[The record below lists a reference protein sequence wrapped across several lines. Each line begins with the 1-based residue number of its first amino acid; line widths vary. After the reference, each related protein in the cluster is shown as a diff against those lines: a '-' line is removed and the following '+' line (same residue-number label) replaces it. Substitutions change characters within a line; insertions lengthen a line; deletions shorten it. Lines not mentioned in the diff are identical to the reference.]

1 MGFPRKIAVAP
12 DPPSPNYSRMI
23 SFADSSAPARAL
35 RRPWL
40 APLMLSA
47 LLLSGCAG
55 SAAGPG
61 HDLAFEGSERI
72 TAESGLGSYLAGR
85 FAARALKDTAR
96 AADFYAQALSEDP
109 GNEYLTHRT
118 MQLMAADGRHEEA
131 RRLAQQV
138 MGFAP
143 TDGLANLILAAHAL
157 KGGEAANA
165 ARRMEETGRTGFNA
179 LIGPIMVA
187 WARQEAGESDGALA
201 ALEALKDN
209 QAFNGFRLFHSALI
223 ADLAGRSDKAE
234 TSYKQSLA
242 EAQGASLR
250 GVEAYGNLLLRL
262 GRPAETRQ
270 VYMSYLVRNPENPGI
285 QDLLERLDRGEVPSR
300 PMVRDAAEGIAE
312 ALYGTAVV
320 LSRNDRSDSGEIY
333 VQLALFLK
341 PDFVLART
349 LLADLHESDGR
360 LDAAIQVYRSIDR
373 ASPYG
378 WPTRLRMAWAMAR
391 SDRKEEAVQLLR
403 EMAEERPE
411 RSDALIALGDL
422 LRSEERFAEA
432 VQEYDRAIE
441 RLGAPEPRHWALFYA
456 RGIAH
461 ERSKQW
467 GKAEA
472 DLLKALELKPD
483 DPLVLNYLGYSWVEQ
498 GVNMERARAM
508 IERAV
513 KQRPND
519 GYIVDSL
526 GWVLYRMGLYREA
539 VVQLERA
546 VELRP
551 EDPTINDHL
560 GDAYWKT
567 GRHAEARFQWRRAL
581 SLKPDAEQVP
591 IIESKL
597 ASGLVNGQ
605 APKPAAANNRGG

>member
-1 MGFPRKIAVAP
+1 MSDSAVLANPPRAVRGLWPVSIA
-12 DPPSPNYSRMI
+12 
-23 SFADSSAPARAL
+23 
-35 RRPWL
+35 L
-40 APLMLSA
+40 AA
-47 LLLSGCAG
+47 VLLLSGCAG
-55 SAAGPG
+55 QGGGPG
-61 HDLAFEGSERI
+61 QDLAFERAERI
-72 TAESGLGSYLAGR
+72 PTESGLGSYLAGR
-85 FAARALKDTAR
+85 FAARALKDTTR
-96 AADFYAQALSEDP
+96 AADFYAQALAEDV

-138 MGFAP
+138 MAFAP
-143 TDGLANLILAAHAL
+143 SDGLANLILAVHAL
-157 KGGEAANA
+157 KAGESASAAS
-165 ARRMEETGRTGFNA
+165 RMEETGRTGFNA

-187 WARQEAGESDGALA
+187 WARQDGGDPDGALA

-209 QAFNGFRLFHSALI
+209 QAFAGFRLFHGALI
-223 ADLAGRSDKAE
+223 ADLAGRHDVAE
-234 TSYKQSLA
+234 TSYKQSLT
-242 EAQGASLR
+242 EAGGASLR

-262 GRPAETRQ
+262 ARADEARQ
-270 VYMSYLVRNPENPGI
+270 VYAAYLARNPENPGI
-285 QDLLERLDRGEVPSR
+285 KDLMERLDRGIVPSR
-300 PMVRDAAEGIAE
+300 PMVGGAAEGIAE

-349 LLADLHESDGR
+349 LLADLHENDGR
-360 LDAAIQVYRSIDR
+360 LDAAIHVYRTIDR
-373 ASPYG
+373 ASPYS

-391 SDRKEEAVQLLR
+391 SERKEEAVQLLR
-403 EMAEERPE
+403 EMAEEQPS

-422 LRSEERFAEA
+422 LRSEERFVEA
-432 VQEYDRAIE
+432 VQEYDRAIQ
-441 RLGAPEPRHWALFYA
+441 RLGPPEPRHWALFYA

-467 GKAEA
+467 AKAEA

-526 GWVLYRMGLYREA
+526 GWVLYRMGNYREA
-539 VVQLERA
+539 VLHLERA

-581 SLKPDAEQVP
+581 SLKPDAAQVP
-591 IIESKL
+591 IIEGKL

-605 APKPAAANNRGG
+605 PPKPAASNNRGG

>member
-1 MGFPRKIAVAP
+1 MSASAVLANPPRAFRGLWPVSIA
-12 DPPSPNYSRMI
+12 
-23 SFADSSAPARAL
+23 
-35 RRPWL
+35 L
-40 APLMLSA
+40 AA
-47 LLLSGCAG
+47 VLLLSGCAG
-55 SAAGPG
+55 QGG
-61 HDLAFEGSERI
+61 GLGEDLAFERAERI
-72 TAESGLGSYLAGR
+72 PTESGLGSYLAGR
-85 FAARALKDTAR
+85 FAARALKDTTR
-96 AADFYAQALSEDP
+96 AADFYAQALAEDV

-138 MGFAP
+138 MAFAP
-143 TDGLANLILAAHAL
+143 GDGLANLILAVHAL
-157 KGGEAANA
+157 KAGESASAAS
-165 ARRMEETGRTGFNA
+165 RMEETGRTGFNA

-187 WARQEAGESDGALA
+187 WARQDGGDTDAALA
-201 ALEALKDN
+201 ALEALKEN
-209 QAFNGFRLFHSALI
+209 QAFAGFRLFHGALI
-223 ADLAGRSDKAE
+223 ADLAGRHDLAE
-234 TSYKQSLA
+234 TSYKQSLT
-242 EAQGASLR
+242 EAGGASLR

-262 GRPAETRQ
+262 ARADEARQ
-270 VYMSYLVRNPENPGI
+270 VYAAYLARNPENPGI
-285 QDLLERLDRGEVPSR
+285 RDLMEQLERGEVPSR
-300 PMVRDAAEGIAE
+300 PMVRGAAEGIAE

-349 LLADLHESDGR
+349 LLADLHENDGR
-360 LDAAIQVYRSIDR
+360 LDAAIHVYRTIDR
-373 ASPYG
+373 ASPYS

-391 SDRKEEAVQLLR
+391 SERKEEAVQLLR
-403 EMAEERPE
+403 EMADEQPS

-422 LRSEERFAEA
+422 LRSEERFVEA
-432 VQEYDRAIE
+432 VQEYDRAIQ
-441 RLGAPEPRHWALFYA
+441 RLGPPEPRHWALFYA

-467 GKAEA
+467 AKAEA

-526 GWVLYRMGLYREA
+526 GWVLYRMGNYREA
-539 VVQLERA
+539 VLHLERA

-581 SLKPDAEQVP
+581 SLKPDAAQVP
-591 IIESKL
+591 IIEGKL

-605 APKPAAANNRGG
+605 PPKPAASNNRGS